1 MDFKDSIKQFGD
13 RVEKLKGQI
22 NTEEATK
29 NAFIMPFIN
38 ALGYDVFN
46 PLEVVPEFIAD
57 IGIKKGEKVDYA
69 VMKDGQP
76 AILVECK
83 HWGESLDPHNSQL
96 FRYFHTTKA
105 KFGLLSNGIIY
116 RFYTDL
122 IEPNKMDEKPFF
134 EFNVTDIKDNQ
145 IEELKK
151 FHKSYFD
158 VGNIQN
164 TASEL
169 KYMSELKALINV
181 EFQSPTDGFVRHFAK
196 QLYQGVLTSKLMDQ
210 FSSLTKRSIQQY
222 INDLITERL
231 KSALKKEGDEGEL
244 QISQIEGPAKEAVPT
259 AESKVETTQEEI
271 EGYLIVKTILR
282 QKTKAERIV
291 YRDAQS
297 YFAILLDDNN
307 RKPICRLYLGGTKR
321 YIVTFDEQKK
331 ETRNEIL
338 TVDDIFLYA
347 EHLQK
352 TVSGYDAAK
361 TPVLSTP
368 ELEAQG

>member
-1 MDFKDSIKQFGD
+1 MDFKDQIKQFGE
-13 RVEKLKGQI
+13 RVEKLKSQI
-22 NTEEATK
+22 QTEEATK

-46 PLEVVPEFIAD
+46 PLEVVPEYIAD

-69 VMKDGQP
+69 IIRNGQP
-76 AILVECK
+76 MILVECK

-122 IEPNKMDEKPFF
+122 VDPNKMDEKPFF

-158 VGNIQN
+158 VDNIVN

-169 KYMSELKALINV
+169 KYMNELKALIHV
-181 EFQSPTDGFVRHFAK
+181 EFQNPSDGFVRHFSK
-196 QLYQGVLTSKLMDQ
+196 QIYPGVLTARMMEQ
-210 FSSLTKRSIQQY
+210 FSSLTKKSIQQY

-231 KSALKKEGDEGEL
+231 KSALKKE
-244 QISQIEGPAKEAVPT
+244 SQEEQLEMANEVVALNNSKSDSKIETTEEEKEAF
-259 AESKVETTQEEI
+259 
-271 EGYLIVKTILR
+271 LIVKTILR
-282 QKTKAERIV
+282 QKTKAHRIV

-307 RKPICRLYLGGTKR
+307 RKTICRLYLNGVKR
-321 YIVTFDEQKK
+321 YLATFDEHKK
-331 ETRNEIL
+331 EVKNEIL
-338 TVDDIFLYA
+338 TVDDIFNYA
-347 EHLQK
+347 EILQK
-352 TVSGYDAAK
+352 TVDNFDAEKASGK
-361 TPVLSTP
+361 V
-368 ELEAQG
+368 E